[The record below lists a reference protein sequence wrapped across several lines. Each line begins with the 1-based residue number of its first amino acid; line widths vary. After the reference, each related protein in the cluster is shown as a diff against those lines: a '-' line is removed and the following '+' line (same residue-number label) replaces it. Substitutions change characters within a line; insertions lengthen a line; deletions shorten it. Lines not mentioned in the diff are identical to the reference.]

1 MTLGQ
6 KLRKIRSKF
15 GLSQEQLAEV
25 INVSRQ
31 AITKWEN
38 DGGLPDV
45 SNLQEISEVFGVTV
59 DYLLNDDSNLPALS
73 MKKKLDRNKYKN
85 INVIKNSLLK
95 YN

>member
-31 AITKWEN
+31 AITKREN

-59 DYLLNDDSNLPALS
+59 DYLLNDDSN
-73 MKKKLDRNKYKN
+73 
-85 INVIKNSLLK
+85 
-95 YN
+95 

>member
-59 DYLLNDDSNLPALS
+59 DYLLNDDSN
-73 MKKKLDRNKYKN
+73 
-85 INVIKNSLLK
+85 
-95 YN
+95 

>member
-59 DYLLNDDSNLPALS
+59 DYLLNGDSIIDE
-73 MKKKLDRNKYKN
+73 KEIGWK
-85 INVIKNSLLK
+85 
-95 YN
+95 